1 VLLLVKLRF
10 KSAIRIGG
18 GDIAHGEEF
27 HGIIHSDTI
36 FSGIIN
42 EWVRIFG
49 THSIKNLFSNL
60 NTDSPPFRISSA
72 FPFYFNEFYLPTPI
86 GTDEL
91 YMEKLK
97 DIPFLELY
105 DFLELAQGNLKSIR
119 KKKLINPLD
128 GLMFNVIA
136 PRVSIDRIS
145 ATTNIFQTS
154 GWLMK
159 EGGGMYFL
167 IDLKDESLK
176 NDLALCIKMLGESGI
191 GGDRSIGYGIFDAE
205 IEQANNII
213 GWSELFQ
220 KRADE
225 SKAFYTLSLCYPSK
239 AEAKEAISYQ
249 ILSRKGWIFSRSSA
263 KQMKRRGCKMF
274 AEGSLFNNPI
284 KGGVVDVTPSEFH
297 SEHDIFRYGLGMM
310 VEIIKNGY

>member
-1 VLLLVKLRF
+1 MLLLVKLRF
-10 KSAIRIGG
+10 RSALRIGS

-27 HGIIHSDTI
+27 RGIIHSDTL
-36 FSGIIN
+36 FSAIIN
-42 EWVRIFG
+42 EWVRMYG
-49 THSIKNLFSNL
+49 NNSITDMISNL
-60 NTDSPPFRISSA
+60 NTDSPSFRVSSA
-72 FPFYFNEFYLPTPI
+72 FPYYFNEYYLPTPI

-97 DIPFLELY
+97 DTSFLELY

-119 KKKLINPLD
+119 KKKLKNPLD
-128 GLMFNVIA
+128 GLMLNLVA

-154 GWLMK
+154 CWLIK
-159 EGGGMYFL
+159 QGGGMYFL
-167 IDLKDESLK
+167 IDLKDESLRK
-176 NDLALCIKMLGESGI
+176 VLALCIKMLGESGI
-191 GGDRSIGYGIFDAE
+191 GGDRSVGYGLFDAE

-220 KRADE
+220 KRAGE
-225 SKAFYTLSLCYPSK
+225 SKAYYTLSLCHLSK
-239 AEAKEAISYQ
+239 DEAKEAISYQ

-274 AEGSLFNNPI
+274 AEGSLFNSPI
-284 KGGVVDVTPSEFH
+284 KGRVVAVTPSEFR

-310 VEIIKNGY
+310 VEIMK